1 MVDSLHTSEIPAGGA
16 LIKVLQCDKAKKK
29 TTPSSGPPPSMP
41 PRQRASTLGV
51 ITEILDGS
59 PKQGL
64 PPSTSSGGS
73 RNNRL
78 NRSRNLSASSSNS
91 SFHGSDSKDLSALP
105 VVAGQIKAFGDKA
118 NRGQLRI
125 EDRVVVHPSDP
136 SPSTSYL
143 RDTEFRV
150 VSDVSYLV
158 PISTHVPMK
167 LAALMAGRGLSI
179 FDAVIQ
185 AKLHV
190 QQLSNSQNS
199 NVDRDNTVIKILVIC
214 NDEFSMMAVQLIV
227 HFLKEFKILVALAAL
242 KDEGLMWYKKNMPS
256 VKLIQWNSDAYD
268 QDLVER
274 TSDACQGKVD
284 VVMGC
289 LGLGAPLQRSF
300 KCLKKGGTAFV
311 TEEINEKVLKSLQ
324 KLADQNNVKIVE
336 KPTGS
341 IVGTVDDLKN
351 LLNLVAEKQIQPAF
365 LQEEQ
370 NLQPSMNP
378 VEMRRKARSLS
389 SRATTASV
397 QE

>member
-1 MVDSLHTSEIPAGGA
+1 MVDSLHTSEIPVGGA

-29 TTPSSGPPPSMP
+29 ATPSSGPPPSMP

-59 PKQGL
+59 PKQGV

-91 SFHGSDSKDLSALP
+91 SFHGSDSKNLSALP

-167 LAALMAGRGLSI
+167 LASLMVGRGLSI
-179 FDAVIQ
+179 FDTVLQ
-185 AKLHV
+185 TKLHV
-190 QQLSNSQNS
+190 QQLLDSQTNM
-199 NVDRDNTVIKILVIC
+199 DRENTVIKILVIC